1 MSRYTDAV
9 ARGLEGLEAVSTG
22 LCPGCAECRGEFAD
36 YRPREDYASDAEDA
50 PLVWTVPALEGE
62 SFESEEAA
70 EVAAREAFDEDVR
83 NGSAHADPFFSWEGC
98 DICGSSLGGDF
109 EPWHAIMKPRK
120 EGERGELFHG
130 SHACVDCVV
139 FLANG
144 DEPENWGDEDEGEE
158 EESDAERASREGQ
171 PFGSSY

>member
-1 MSRYTDAV
+1 MSAYARSV

-22 LCPGCAECRGEFAD
+22 LCPGCDECRSDFAD
-36 YRPREDYASDAEDA
+36 YRPSEDYASDADDA

-62 SFESEEAA
+62 QFASEEAA

-109 EPWHAIMKPRK
+109 EPWHGIAKGK
-120 EGERGELFHG
+120 SVAEGLFHG
-130 SHACVDCVV
+130 SHACVDCILY
-139 FLANG
+139 LANG
-144 DEPENWGDEDEGEE
+144 DEPENWKG
-158 EESDAERASREGQ
+158 
-171 PFGSSY
+171 